1 MIVLISDLD
10 MQGSGYMNIAI
21 GLAKQLSERDR
32 KVTILGFGYKG
43 DEHNWPFQLLP
54 VPTHEAWNMT
64 PGMMQNL
71 LVLGATNQIEPPE
84 AIIVALDI
92 PHHMR
97 GLQIPRAVEGRARIP
112 YVGIF
117 PVESGPL
124 SNSWAS
130 IIQPMDSALVISK
143 YGLKMMQD
151 AKLTNG
157 TYLPVG
163 MDAEAWRSVTVDE
176 RKELRR
182 SLGLTDD
189 DFVVLTVADNQERKN
204 LSAAARG
211 ISIAKSKGVP
221 VKWLLVTRVNSQV
234 GWNIPDLANKY
245 GLADSIQPFER
256 GLPHSKLWIL
266 HAVSDAFLLTSKAE
280 GLAQLPGSTVW
291 TTAGATPIQD
301 VRVGDEVWSHRG
313 KAKVSKATR
322 VDYAGDV
329 CLIEPSLGLEPLRL
343 TPEHP
348 LLLARKQ
355 GGGFSLL
362 GWTPADEVQAGDYI
376 AWPTI
381 SEGQVPELRLSE
393 HVEVLVEEGAV
404 CLAGK
409 NRVDGPTFPH
419 SRSARHED
427 PVEVDE
433 DLMEILGFYA
443 AEGCA
448 APSGPLFCFDDREVD
463 LHQRVASAMLRK
475 FGVTAKASVRERH
488 RLTMT
493 YNDRLVGRFLS
504 SLCGGRQSERHLPD
518 WALDL
523 PAPLAWRLLECMWLG
538 DGSVSTRN
546 QLVARYSTVSGS
558 LAQQVQFLLL
568 RLGVGAALKTGD
580 HKRGDYEV
588 AIYRPDW
595 PLVPFLRD
603 LYRPA
608 SKKEITKTKAVPGY
622 RLIRIRSVG
631 RVAYSGMVHHLE
643 VAGDES
649 YLSGAGILHNCMPI
663 LEAMSVGTPVAATY
677 CTAIMEHLFEDLEK
691 KKGQRGFPIEVEY
704 VHVDPWG
711 NSDRSYASPE
721 SIGKT
726 LLFLHREMKGG
737 QYSKRVCEITERAKA
752 YARSRT
758 WQEAG
763 DVLDNELRR
772 AISRVRA
779 STSSASV
786 TGVIQPP
793 TVPQQVPMLVR
804 PEMLGGK
811 HEQAE

>member
-21 GLAKQLSERDR
+21 GLAKQLTERDR

-92 PHHMR
+92 PHHLR

-112 YVGIF
+112 YIGIF

-163 MDAEAWRSVTVDE
+163 LDAEAWRSVTVDE
-176 RKELRR
+176 RKELRK
-182 SLGLTDD
+182 SLWLTDD

-256 GLPHSKLWIL
+256 GLPHNRLWVL
-266 HAVSDAFLLTSKAE
+266 HAVADAFLLTSKAE
-280 GLAQLPGSTVW
+280 GL
-291 TTAGATPIQD
+291 
-301 VRVGDEVWSHRG
+301 
-313 KAKVSKATR
+313 
-322 VDYAGDV
+322 
-329 CLIEPSLGLEPLRL
+329 
-343 TPEHP
+343 
-348 LLLARKQ
+348 
-355 GGGFSLL
+355 
-362 GWTPADEVQAGDYI
+362 
-376 AWPTI
+376 
-381 SEGQVPELRLSE
+381 
-393 HVEVLVEEGAV
+393 
-404 CLAGK
+404 
-409 NRVDGPTFPH
+409 
-419 SRSARHED
+419 
-427 PVEVDE
+427 
-433 DLMEILGFYA
+433 
-443 AEGCA
+443 
-448 APSGPLFCFDDREVD
+448 
-463 LHQRVASAMLRK
+463 
-475 FGVTAKASVRERH
+475 
-488 RLTMT
+488 
-493 YNDRLVGRFLS
+493 
-504 SLCGGRQSERHLPD
+504 
-518 WALDL
+518 
-523 PAPLAWRLLECMWLG
+523 
-538 DGSVSTRN
+538 
-546 QLVARYSTVSGS
+546 
-558 LAQQVQFLLL
+558 
-568 RLGVGAALKTGD
+568 
-580 HKRGDYEV
+580 
-588 AIYRPDW
+588 
-595 PLVPFLRD
+595 
-603 LYRPA
+603 
-608 SKKEITKTKAVPGY
+608 
-622 RLIRIRSVG
+622 
-631 RVAYSGMVHHLE
+631 
-643 VAGDES
+643 
-649 YLSGAGILHNCMPI
+649 CMPI
-663 LEAMSVGTPVAATY
+663 LEAMSVGTPVVATY
-677 CTAIMEHLFEDLEK
+677 CTAIMEHIYEDLEK

-711 NSDRSYASPE
+711 NSDRSYASPT

-737 QYSKRVCEITERAKA
+737 RYSKRVCEITERAKA
-752 YARSRT
+752 YARSRM

-779 STSSASV
+779 STNPASIS
-786 TGVIQPP
+786 GIIQPP
-793 TVPQQVPMLVR
+793 TVPQEVPMLVR